1 MSLKHENELAK
12 LAFLE
17 YFSKVKTEECDKKDL
32 GFCNRFPS
40 LFLVQ
45 LQFSG
50 GRCTRLMESSHKT
63 FFIGKII
70 LKIEILDYFSKAKM
84 GECDQEH

>member
-1 MSLKHENELAK
+1 
-12 LAFLE
+12 
-17 YFSKVKTEECDKKDL
+17 
-32 GFCNRFPS
+32 
-40 LFLVQ
+40 
-45 LQFSG
+45 
-50 GRCTRLMESSHKT
+50 MESSHKT